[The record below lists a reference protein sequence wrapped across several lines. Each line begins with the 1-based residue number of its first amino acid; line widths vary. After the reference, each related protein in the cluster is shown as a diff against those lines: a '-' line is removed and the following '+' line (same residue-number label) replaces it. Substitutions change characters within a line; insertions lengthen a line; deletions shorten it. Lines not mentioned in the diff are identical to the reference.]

1 MCNVLT
7 KHRNLSVCLCVWV
20 CVCVCRQPEQQ
31 AIKGKWVEPHL
42 SVWRGHSGANCLCIF
57 ANTYSFL
64 WVLAFHV
71 FICERLRIFVL
82 FFSLHIHPCHNM
94 CVCVCVSWAVVVS
107 WADILSHCDFPPNL
121 CTHSCI
127 GHTASPHLS
136 YFSALSLSND
146 NYLSMAGAV
155 HLEMKMDWISS
166 GRCVVVATCNYTVRT
181 IEPPLNET
189 LNLTHLHPCWL
200 QGLLVWVDSH
210 HVVLNSK
217 WKARWSVED

>member
-82 FFSLHIHPCHNM
+82 FFSLHIHPCHNV
-94 CVCVCVSWAVVVS
+94 CVCVCPGQLWLAEQTSSRIVTFRPIYVHTHAQDTLLPHTSVISV
-107 WADILSHCDFPPNL
+107 L
-121 CTHSCI
+121 CHSLMI
-127 GHTASPHLS
+127 TI
-136 YFSALSLSND
+136 YQ
-146 NYLSMAGAV
+146 
-155 HLEMKMDWISS
+155 WQ
-166 GRCVVVATCNYTVRT
+166 GRCTWKWRWIELAAVAALWWQPVITLSG
-181 IEPPLNET
+181 PLNPPST
-189 LNLTHLHPCWL
+189 RHWT
-200 QGLLVWVDSH
+200 
-210 HVVLNSK
+210 
-217 WKARWSVED
+217 